1 MKRFYGIDMQC
12 VRHTEETMNRSA
24 HPTEEKKKAIIDAF
38 QHLNLISQDQIMGNS
53 LVFFV
58 CRKMV

>member
-1 MKRFYGIDMQC
+1 MQC

-38 QHLNLISQDQIMGNS
+38 QHFNLITQDQIIE
-53 LVFFV
+53 
-58 CRKMV
+58 